1 MFITWKYNTMNKSQL
16 RFQNWLRQICNVF
29 VFTFIKH
36 LFKWRDVL
44 HIGCLVEKVINH
56 IVLIWT
62 IKFKGCVRYILASLF
77 YMSKRE
83 HLWNKENVFCFTL
96 KARFVLEIFKFK
108 PTFNQVIQI
117 SWRHQMPKHET
128 RNTFYRITWEVD
140 AVWYWNSASL
150 SNIYKEHFSLKYSMR
165 MWPEN

>member
-77 YMSKRE
+77 YKSKRE
-83 HLWNKENVFCFTL
+83 HLWNKENVF
-96 KARFVLEIFKFK
+96 
-108 PTFNQVIQI
+108 
-117 SWRHQMPKHET
+117 
-128 RNTFYRITWEVD
+128 
-140 AVWYWNSASL
+140 
-150 SNIYKEHFSLKYSMR
+150 
-165 MWPEN
+165 